1 MRRFEQALEVMFIV
15 AIVTGMSVLAGC
27 SSPTAPPSTSSGTT
41 PTAPIPNT
49 TVTAS
54 STPLSESSATVAGAD
69 AESSEASSEERAEA
83 KMKAKVTS
91 GEWIVQVTGRSFASK
106 AGGAQAPA
114 GSRLVVVSLT
124 VRNGSAKARAIAASD
139 FVLTDPSGKV
149 LPSAKTTSKGFIMK
163 LPQPIAAGAT
173 VKFSIAYVAPTA
185 DTRFELR
192 FTPIV
197 KGVASVPV
205 TFAIE

>member
-1 MRRFEQALEVMFIV
+1 MRRFGHGLGAVIFAGILAGVFAL
-15 AIVTGMSVLAGC
+15 TGC
-27 SSPTAPPSTSSGTT
+27 SSTSVPPSTSLGTT

-49 TVTAS
+49 TVAAS
-54 STPLSESSATVAGAD
+54 STPLSETSATLAGAD

-83 KMKAKVTS
+83 KMKANATS

-114 GSRLVVVSLT
+114 GSRLVVVSLK
-124 VRNGSAKARAIAASD
+124 VKNGNAKARAIAAND

-149 LPSAKTTSKGFIMK
+149 LPSAKTTSKAFIVN

-173 VKFSIAYVAPTA
+173 VLFSIAYVAPSA
-185 DTRFELR
+185 DTRFELK
-192 FTPIV
+192 FAPAV
-197 KGVASVPV
+197 KGAASAPV
-205 TFAIE
+205 IFAIE